1 MTNKEILTNEVEESF
16 KAFVLAQDFPCV
28 MAKAAIKQS
37 KVKILVLEYMNA
49 NDHNQEIL
57 DALYQF
63 IDNYRKTKETYQSFV
78 VIFTKTKIQDE
89 DHFEDLF
96 WKKLQALYDIDSR
109 SYPYDGRVSSDPSS
123 ANFSFSLKEEAFF
136 VVGLSPAS
144 GRLARRFEYPTMVFN
159 LHEQFA
165 ILREQRKFENIRD
178 VIRTKDEEL
187 NGSVNK
193 MLADFGNK
201 TEALQYT
208 GKQYD
213 SNWKCPLV
221 IKQGSI

>member
-1 MTNKEILTNEVEESF
+1 MSAKEILTNEVEESF

-28 MAKAAIKQS
+28 MAKAAINQS
-37 KVKILVLEYMNA
+37 KIKILVLEEMSPNA
-49 NDHNQEIL
+49 HNRQIL
-57 DALYQF
+57 DTLYQF
-63 IDNYRKTKETYQSFV
+63 IDNYRRTKETYQSFV

-89 DHFEDLF
+89 NHFENLF
-96 WKKLQALYDIDSR
+96 WGKLQALYNLDSR
-109 SYPYDGRVSSDPSS
+109 SHPYDSRVSSDPNT
-123 ANFSFSLKEEAFF
+123 AKFSFSLKEEAFF
-136 VVGLSPAS
+136 VVGLNPCS
-144 GRLARRFEYPTMVFN
+144 GRLARRFEYPAMVFN
-159 LHEQFA
+159 IHEQFD

-193 MLADFGNK
+193 MLEDFGNK

-213 SNWKCPLV
+213 TNWKCPLV
-221 IKQGSI
+221 IKESI